1 MTNRTHIYS
10 FYSKVSSILMIVALL
25 WLTVSTPF
33 VFASQQQANRYEKLI
48 EKNQNVP
55 LDENEQNPYGNT
67 TEEKAPVSSSI
78 QEEFLHENHTS
89 EYFLL
94 LASQY
99 PELKNSGIYIAFHGE
114 LHVPPPNA
122 A

>member
-1 MTNRTHIYS
+1 MRNRIHTYI
-10 FYSKVSSILMIVALL
+10 FGSKISSVLMIIALL

-33 VFASQQQANRYEKLI
+33 VFKSQQQADRYEKLI
-48 EKNQNVP
+48 GKNQNVP
-55 LDENEQNPYGNT
+55 LDEDDQNPYGNT
-67 TEEKAPVSSSI
+67 TEEKAPNGISI

-94 LASQY
+94 LASQH
-99 PELKNSGIYIAFHGE
+99 PQLENPGIYIAFHGE

>member
-1 MTNRTHIYS
+1 MEKNKNTYN
-10 FYSKVSSILMIVALL
+10 FFAKVSAILMIVALL

-33 VFASQQQANRYEKLI
+33 VFASQQQSDRYERMAGNNH
-48 EKNQNVP
+48 EVP
-55 LDENEQNPYGNT
+55 ANEDESNPYGNT
-67 TEEKAPVSSSI
+67 TEEKAPSGTSV
-78 QEEFLHENHTS
+78 QEEFLHEHHSS
-89 EYFLL
+89 EYYLL

-99 PELKNSGIYIAFHGE
+99 HKLENAGIYIAFHGE

>member
-1 MTNRTHIYS
+1 MTSRTHIYS

-33 VFASQQQANRYEKLI
+33 VFKSQQQAEQYEKLI
-48 EKNQNVP
+48 GKNQSVP
-55 LDENEQNPYGNT
+55 LDDNDQNPYGNT
-67 TEEKAPVSSSI
+67 TEEKAPASSSI

-99 PELKNSGIYIAFHGE
+99 PELENSGIYIAFHGE